1 MIYVCHLNRIDI
13 DRNFIYACSIYV
25 IYFEYFVLTYVH
37 SIHMCIY
44 IYTSSIRH
52 GMYMYIMNIY
62 VYISYILDIYLR
74 YFVLDIQI
82 TLDEVV
88 LLDRCLSH
96 E

>member
-1 MIYVCHLNRIDI
+1 MPAVSTLYILNTLFLLMYIVYI
-13 DRNFIYACSIYV
+13 CV
-25 IYFEYFVLTYVH
+25 
-37 SIHMCIY
+37 Y

-52 GMYMYIMNIY
+52 GMYMYIMNIC

>member
-1 MIYVCHLNRIDI
+1 
-13 DRNFIYACSIYV
+13 
-25 IYFEYFVLTYVH
+25 
-37 SIHMCIY
+37 
-44 IYTSSIRH
+44 
-52 GMYMYIMNIY
+52 MYMYIMNIY